1 MNTLNKKN
9 NYIQNYMLMGLKR
22 RLYNMALFYMAMII
36 MLAGIRKYG
45 NEKLVTISR
54 D

>member
-1 MNTLNKKN
+1 MNILNKKN
-9 NYIQNYMLMGLKR
+9 NYIQN
-22 RLYNMALFYMAMII
+22 NMALFYMTMIV
-36 MLAGIRKYG
+36 MLDDIRKYG

>member
-1 MNTLNKKN
+1 MNILNKKN
-9 NYIQNYMLMGLKR
+9 NYIQN
-22 RLYNMALFYMAMII
+22 NMALFYMAMMV
-36 MLAGIRKYG
+36 MLTDIRKYG